1 MIHSISDDF
10 RPVISLSTELSF
22 GQKRS
27 FLAIVSYFTEPE
39 LEELRS
45 LL

>member
-1 MIHSISDDF
+1 MISAVLDEI
-10 RPVISLSTELSF
+10 RPAISLSAELSF

-27 FLAIVSYFTEPE
+27 FLAIVGYFDEPE
-39 LEELRS
+39 LEELRM

>member
-1 MIHSISDDF
+1 MIIAISDDI
-10 RPVISLSTELSF
+10 RPVISLSSQLSF

-39 LEELRS
+39 LEELRT